1 MNRKPGKTRSI
12 LVTCLA
18 MLAGLGGCTTPTK
31 PVSYQK
37 ETFSTESP
45 FEHRSPLSAQSICES
60 GQRAL
65 LSQGYQ
71 VDVSKPAR
79 IQGSKFFQ
87 PVHNQHTELN
97 ISLSCLSTSNGSV
110 LYASARQ
117 IHYELKARSN
127 SAAVSLSGLGSIALP
142 FMAEGDSLMKVGEET
157 IIDPDFYRRFFVLL
171 ESIDPDDGSEK
182 RQGVGEP

>member
-1 MNRKPGKTRSI
+1 MNEKQRKMRPF
-12 LVTCLA
+12 LA
-18 MLAGLGGCTTPTK
+18 AWLAVLAGLGGCATPSK
-31 PVSYQK
+31 PVTYQK
-37 ETFSTESP
+37 ESFSTESP

-71 VDVSKPAR
+71 VDASKPAR

-97 ISLSCLSTSNGSV
+97 ISLSCLPTSNGSV

-117 IHYELKARSN
+117 THYELKARSN

-157 IIDPDFYRRFFVLL
+157 IADPDFYRRFFVLL

-182 RQGVGEP
+182 RQGAGEP